1 MNTITLNTTAVDT
14 LVVQPVATAQ
24 PVATMQERIIDALK
38 MLAEA
43 ASVDFKSTIIK
54 LKACTVLAQGALE
67 NGGSYRFNHNL
78 NWNGFSE
85 GEIKTLK
92 DHGLKAK
99 HIVKKQ
105 FTHLTIEHTK
115 DFDDKGKE
123 FINWQAWELE
133 HGEAVRIAKPK
144 AEKKA
149 EGTDTGTIKKRFA
162 EYGDLTKAQI
172 QVLISSL
179 LELERLKG
187 ID

>member
-1 MNTITLNTTAVDT
+1 MTTTTLNTAVVATQAADT
-14 LVVQPVATAQ
+14 LAFKNAVTI
-24 PVATMQERIIDALK
+24 QERIAEALT

-43 ASVDFKSTIIK
+43 VSVDFKSAIIK

-67 NGGSYRFNHNL
+67 NGGSYRFNHDL
-78 NWNGFSE
+78 NWNGFSD
-85 GEIKTLK
+85 GELKTLK

-123 FINWQAWELE
+123 FVAWQAWELE

-144 AEKKA
+144 ADKKA
-149 EGTDTGTIKKRFA
+149 EGTDTGTIKKRFL
-162 EYGDLTKAQI
+162 EHGDLTKAQI